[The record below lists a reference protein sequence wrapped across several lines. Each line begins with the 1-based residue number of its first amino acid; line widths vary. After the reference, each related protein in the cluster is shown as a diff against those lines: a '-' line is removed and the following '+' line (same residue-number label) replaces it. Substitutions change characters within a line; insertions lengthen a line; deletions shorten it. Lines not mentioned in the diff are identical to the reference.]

1 MTFSTNILLIY
12 FLVVPKR
19 FFLEER
25 GGGGLVSTLSDG
37 IPSSTCA
44 TSRTSNEMEE
54 KSAVLRH
61 FFRIRILNAAS
72 MYLFYSLSLSLS
84 LSLTLSTRESSPCQS
99 AGRVSLIRTF
109 PAHSSTWIYIFFR
122 LLRSLPLFL
131 FLSLCPCPCSFS
143 SSTSFNL
150 NCGGCWLRS
159 DSRGL
164 GSHRNDDDGH

>member
-84 LSLTLSTRESSPCQS
+84 LSLFRRE
-99 AGRVSLIRTF
+99 RVLLVSLRAVCPLLELSLHI
-109 PAHSSTWIYIFFR
+109 PQLGYIFFFGFFAP
-122 LLRSLPLFL
+122 SLSFSF
-131 FLSLCPCPCSFS
+131 FLSVPVRVHF
-143 SSTSFNL
+143 
-150 NCGGCWLRS
+150 LRP
-159 DSRGL
+159 L
-164 GSHRNDDDGH
+164 LLI